1 MRGET
6 IFVAKIFLATAL
18 FFSLNQETIFAQK
31 VLSPESIGAIQKQA
45 EQSDLKSEYILGLLY
60 YNGDRGLDNDFK
72 KAYYWFEKAA
82 EKGDKG
88 AQYHLG
94 EIYANGRGV
103 TTNKEEAAN
112 WYTKA
117 ATNGEDLAQYSLGYM
132 YLKGEGVKKDE
143 KMALMWF
150 KRAAYQELPDAQ
162 GMCSYFYVNGVGV
175 PQDYVEAYA
184 WLNLSVANN
193 SSSEGGRALR
203 EETMSLMTK
212 EQIAEGQKRS
222 TALQKEI
229 DDVKQKQRAKMD
241 LEIQKL
247 LHQNS
252 SGSSTN

>member
-1 MRGET
+1 
-6 IFVAKIFLATAL
+6 
-18 FFSLNQETIFAQK
+18 
-31 VLSPESIGAIQKQA
+31 
-45 EQSDLKSEYILGLLY
+45 
-60 YNGDRGLDNDFK
+60 
-72 KAYYWFEKAA
+72 
-82 EKGDKG
+82 
-88 AQYHLG
+88 
-94 EIYANGRGV
+94 
-103 TTNKEEAAN
+103 
-112 WYTKA
+112 
-117 ATNGEDLAQYSLGYM
+117 M